1 MVKNDIHSQAALA
14 INHTPSSRHMCPEHM
29 VIHHFFI
36 HYPVCTAVHL
46 LDQS

>member
-29 VIHHFFI
+29 VIHHFF
-36 HYPVCTAVHL
+36 YLLFRVHC
-46 LDQS
+46 STSY